1 MKLGLSGFLAFL
13 LLVACDTSGVKKNAA
28 ADKKETAGTDLDG
41 DHKVIAKKRLSE
53 GMAIEWFA
61 KGTGENLKDGEMVM
75 IEYKVKLK
83 DGTVVDGNHMIN
95 KPSLPYLIG
104 FNLQP
109 GWDIAMHELKVGDF
123 VRILIPP
130 SLGRGDKGIE
140 GMIPPN
146 ADNLLY
152 VKVLENKK
160 PDRIVE
166 GSKVWIL
173 EENKDNKLKFNEKTQ
188 ISFHA
193 MVSTP
198 TNPMYVNTYRSNQ
211 PFSFKL
217 SDHGLV
223 PGLRNA
229 LINAKRSDRM
239 YIVVPPSEA
248 YGDKGYLDLVKPNE
262 ALFYNVLVMDVAK
275 L

>member
-1 MKLGLSGFLAFL
+1 MKLGLSGFLVL
-13 LLVACDTSGVKKNAA
+13 LLVVACDTSGVKKNTPETS
-28 ADKKETAGTDLDG
+28 KETAGADLDG

-61 KGTGENLKDGEMVM
+61 KGTGENVKDGEMVM

-109 GWDIAMHELKVGDF
+109 GWDLAMRQLKVGDF

-130 SLGRGDKGIE
+130 SLGRGNKGIE

-152 VKVLENKK
+152 VKVLENKT
-160 PDRIVE
+160 PDRVVD
-166 GSKVWIL
+166 GCKVWIL

-188 ISFHA
+188 VSFHA

-211 PFSFKL
+211 PFTYKL

-223 PGLRNA
+223 PGLRKA

-239 YIVVPPSEA
+239 YIVVPSAEA

-262 ALFYNVLVMDVAK
+262 ALFYNVLVMDVTK

>member
-1 MKLGLSGFLAFL
+1 MKPGLSGIFVL
-13 LLVACDTSGVKKNAA
+13 LLLAACETSGVKK
-28 ADKKETAGTDLDG
+28 DVPSQQKQTAGSDLDG
-41 DHKVIAKKRLSE
+41 DNKVIGKKRLNE

-61 KGTGENLKDGEMVM
+61 KGKGETLKDGEIVM

-95 KPSLPYLIG
+95 KSSLPYLIG

-130 SLGRGDKGIE
+130 SMGRGEKGIE

-152 VKVLENKK
+152 VKILENKK
-160 PDRIVE
+160 PDRVVD
-166 GSKVWIL
+166 GTKVWVL

-188 ISFHA
+188 VSFHA
-193 MVSTP
+193 MVSSP
-198 TNPMYVNTYRSNQ
+198 SNSMYVNTFRSNQ
-211 PFSFKL
+211 PFTYKL
-217 SDHGLV
+217 SHKGLV
-223 PGLRNA
+223 PGLRKA

-239 YIVVPPSEA
+239 YIVVPASEA
-248 YGDKGYLDLVKPNE
+248 YGNKGYLDLVKPNE
-262 ALFYNVLVMDVAK
+262 DLFYNVLVMDVAK
-275 L
+275 I